1 MRYLIHRR
9 NPMEILSV
17 ILISSFR
24 ERKAID
30 GNACDPEI
38 SLNDNFY
45 NLIKYTCIFITKS
58 K

>member
-30 GNACDPEI
+30 GNGCDPEI

-45 NLIKYTCIFITKS
+45 SLIKYTCIFITKS